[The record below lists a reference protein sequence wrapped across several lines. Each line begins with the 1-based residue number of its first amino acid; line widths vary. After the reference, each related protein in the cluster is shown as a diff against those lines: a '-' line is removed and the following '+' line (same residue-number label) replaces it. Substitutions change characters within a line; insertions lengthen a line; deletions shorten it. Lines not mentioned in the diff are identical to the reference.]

1 MLGLVATAAQA
12 QQLVTARVLAAE
24 PVMQQVPVSNCG
36 GYGAQPSGAGA
47 AMGALTGGLIGSQM
61 GRGAGHAAGAV
72 FGALAGAFL
81 GNSVEAGQRA
91 YGGCATRYENRITGY
106 DVTYDVGGQ
115 SYRTRMAQA
124 PGQWIQ
130 VPAPAYAYGNPDVQ
144 SYPVQPAPVATYP
157 MPPAYSSYP
166 AAGDAPVAYGG
177 SYPYPQQQPVYPAP
191 YPQAYPQAYPYPAPV
206 YQAYPAP
213 VYVQPAPR
221 YVAPVGVNLSVGG
234 VFGGRHRGGG
244 WGIGVG
250 SGY

>member
-1 MLGLVATAAQA
+1 MSKQSVGRSSLRWAGLAVLALVATAAQA

-47 AMGALTGGLIGSQM
+47 AVGALTGGLIGSQM

-130 VPAPAYAYGNPDVQ
+130 VPAPAYAYGGNPDVQ
-144 SYPVQPAPVATYP
+144 SYPVQPAPVAAYP
-157 MPPAYSSYP
+157 VPAYP
-166 AAGDAPVAYGG
+166 AAGNVPVGVVTAPPPGYGA
-177 SYPYPQQQPVYPAP
+177 YPAP
-191 YPQAYPQAYPYPAPV
+191 YPAAPV
-206 YQAYPAP
+206 YGAYPAP
-213 VYVQPAPR
+213 VVVAPAPVYAR
-221 YVAPVGVNLSVGG
+221 PVGVNLSVGG
-234 VFGGRHRGGG
+234 PIGHHGGVSF
-244 WGIGVG
+244 GIGF
-250 SGY
+250 